1 MNVQRQIKAPS
12 LGAEE
17 QTLRLEAVNFARGS
31 VRFEGFTL
39 SPEVEAINDRYVSGE
54 LDSDQHVE
62 AIKALYL

>member
-12 LGAEE
+12 IGAEE
-17 QTLRLEAVNFARGS
+17 QMRRLQSVNFARGS

-62 AIKALYL
+62 AIKALYV